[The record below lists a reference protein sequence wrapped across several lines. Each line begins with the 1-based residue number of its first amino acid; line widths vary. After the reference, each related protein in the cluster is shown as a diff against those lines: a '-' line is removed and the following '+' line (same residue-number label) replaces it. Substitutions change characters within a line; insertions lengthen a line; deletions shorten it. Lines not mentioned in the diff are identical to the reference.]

1 MKKEPILYKIDNEDS
16 CLLIVSEPFISKYSS
31 DSVNKFDRIQKIAEQ
46 TKGIVMP
53 GLNTKMINVLKVEPH
68 NFNSDKPLVEAQK
81 WAEENLVGIYTAH
94 KGTINEF
101 EYQISN
107 KAIKKYI
114 QSSNK
119 SENISIHIST
129 LLVLPSIIEKSIEVE
144 IHADYS
150 KVNGERSINN
160 PIDKTV
166 LIHRFYGA
174 ITIYDKIY
182 RVKTTI
188 KEYKDYSI
196 FNKPYSFEVIKIEL
210 LNNTLLNSS
219 NFGSQR
225 TNFIYDKGF
234 SIDTA
239 NILQNIEKSYDKGKF
254 LLEESEKS
262 IDYFRRSIL

>member
-1 MKKEPILYKIDNEDS
+1 MNRYTRNTDLEAT
-16 CLLIVSEPFISKYSS
+16 IVSEPFISKYSS
-31 DSVNKFDRIQKIAEQ
+31 NSVNEFDRIQKIAEQ

-53 GLNTKMINVLKVEPH
+53 GLNTSIINVLKVEPH
-68 NFNSDKPLVEAQK
+68 DFNSDKPLVESQK
-81 WAEENLVGIYTAH
+81 WAEENLVGIYTVH

-174 ITIYDKIY
+174 ILILNKIY

-188 KEYKDYSI
+188 KEYRNISYHT
-196 FNKPYSFEVIKIEL
+196 KPYSFEVIKIEL
-210 LNNTLLNSS
+210 FDNLSNSPIS
-219 NFGSQR
+219 VANHPNSLGGLII
-225 TNFIYDKGF
+225 N
-234 SIDTA
+234 TA
-239 NILQNIEKSYDKGKF
+239 NILQNIEKSH
-254 LLEESEKS
+254 LV
-262 IDYFRRSIL
+262 II